1 MWDGGEGAHPKRH
14 NAACDAVVAGVR
26 VGGGDLEWNWFVVRV
41 VVFFGSVGRGRLC
54 RDLVQCMKL
63 Y

>member
-1 MWDGGEGAHPKRH
+1 MWDGGEGANQR
-14 NAACDAVVAGVR
+14 GTTQR
-26 VGGGDLEWNWFVVRV
+26 VTQLWLVYVCGGGDLEWNWFVVRV
-41 VVFFGSVGRGRLC
+41 GVFFGCVGRGRLC